1 MSTFKCRVFFA
12 TLGGMENYIFA
23 NDTWKDRLLKRFVK
37 YTAIWSESDGN
48 KADEGVFP
56 STERQWDFA
65 RELEK
70 ELKSLGM
77 DQVVLTENCY
87 VYGRMKAS
95 CGNGGTAASTDKGTS
110 TKKESICFL
119 AHMDTVDEVSGKNV
133 KAKITKNEEGD
144 TIITSDGTTLLGA
157 DDKAG
162 VAEIMTALEYFKEN
176 PEIPH
181 GEIEVLFSPD
191 EETGHGMD
199 KVPLELLKSKKAYTL
214 DGGHIGEV
222 EIECFN
228 AWAAHIEFTG
238 KATHTGDAKKSG
250 MINANLMLANFL
262 NQLPSTMRPETTEDR
277 EGFIAVMETS
287 GSIASAS
294 CELLLR
300 SFNMEEINREKEI
313 IKNACADVE
322 KTFGGIIDLTFKE
335 QYQNMHD
342 KIKESG
348 SDVVDCL
355 IAACKDC
362 GVEPVFKPIRGGTD
376 GSRLTEMGIPTP
388 NIWTGGHNFHSK
400 NEWASL
406 NQMAKATD
414 VVIRLNV

>member
-1 MSTFKCRVFFA
+1 LSIFKRAGFFV
-12 TLGGMENYIFA
+12 TLGGMTNYIFD
-23 NDTWKDRLLKRFVK
+23 NETWKNKLLQRFVK

-48 KADEGVFP
+48 RADEGIFP

-70 ELKSLGM
+70 ELNSLGL

-87 VYGRMKAS
+87 VYGRLGENPGKNVENRKS
-95 CGNGGTAASTDKGTS
+95 CGEQS
-110 TKKESICFL
+110 ESICFL
-119 AHMDTVDEVSGKNV
+119 AHMDTVDEVSGKDV
-133 KAKITKNEEGD
+133 KAQITKNEEGD
-144 TIITSDGTTLLGA
+144 IIITSDGTTLLGA

-162 VAEIMTALEYFKEN
+162 VAEIVTALEFFKAN
-176 PEIPH
+176 PELPH
-181 GEIEVLFSPD
+181 GEIEVIFSPD

-199 KVPLELLKSKKAYTL
+199 KVPLNLLKSKKAYTL

-238 KATHTGDAKKSG
+238 KATHTGDAKRGG
-250 MINANLMLANFL
+250 MINANLMLAAFL
-262 NQLPSTMRPETTEDR
+262 QKLPSDMRPETTENR
-277 EGFIAVMETS
+277 EGFIAVMETA
-287 GSIASAS
+287 GTIAKAS
-294 CELLLR
+294 CDLLLR
-300 SFNMEEINREKEI
+300 SFTIEEINREKEI
-313 IKNACADVE
+313 IKDACAQVE
-322 KTFGGIIDLTFKE
+322 KSFGGLIDLTFKE
-335 QYQNMHD
+335 QYLNMHD
-342 KIKESG
+342 KIQESG
-348 SDVVDCL
+348 SNVVDCL
-355 IAACKDC
+355 ISACKDC

-400 NEWASL
+400 SEWASL
-406 NQMAKATD
+406 NQMAKAAD

>member
-1 MSTFKCRVFFA
+1 MSIFKMKGIFA
-12 TLGGMENYIFA
+12 TLGHMINYISG
-23 NDTWKDRLLKRFVK
+23 NELWEEKLLKRFVK

-56 STERQWDFA
+56 STDRQWDFA

-70 ELKSLGM
+70 ELKALGM
-77 DQVVLTENCY
+77 DNVVLTENCY
-87 VYGRMKAS
+87 VYGRLGSS
-95 CGNGGTAASTDKGTS
+95 CCKD
-110 TKKESICFL
+110 ESICFL

-133 KAKITKNEEGD
+133 KAQISKNEEGD

-162 VAEIMTALEYFKEN
+162 VAEIVTALEYFKAN

-181 GEIEVLFSPD
+181 GEIEVIFSPD

-238 KATHTGDAKKSG
+238 KATHTGDAKKGG
-250 MINANLMLANFL
+250 MINANLMLASFL
-262 NQLPSTMRPETTEDR
+262 NKLPSDMRPETTENR
-277 EGFIAVMETS
+277 EGFIAVMETQ

-294 CELLLR
+294 CDLLLR
-300 SFNMEEINREKEI
+300 SFTMEEINKEKEI
-313 IKNACADVE
+313 IKKACADVE
-322 KTFGGIIDLTFKE
+322 NTFGGIIDLTFKE
-335 QYQNMHD
+335 QYLNMHD
-342 KIKESG
+342 KIEESG
-348 SDVVDCL
+348 SNVVDCL
-355 IAACKDC
+355 VKACKDC

-400 NEWASL
+400 SEWASL
-406 NQMAKATD
+406 NQMAKAAD

>member
-1 MSTFKCRVFFA
+1 MT
-12 TLGGMENYIFA
+12 TYIS
-23 NDTWKDRLLKRFVK
+23 NDSLWKQKLLDRFTG

-48 KADEGVFP
+48 KADEGIFP
-56 STERQWDFA
+56 STERQWDMA
-65 RELEK
+65 RHLET
-70 ELKSLGM
+70 ELKQYC
-77 DQVVLTENCY
+77 DEIVLTENCY
-87 VYGRMKAS
+87 VYGRIPANSPSK
-95 CGNGGTAASTDKGTS
+95 D
-110 TKKESICFL
+110 SICFL
-119 AHMDTVDEVSGKNV
+119 SHMDTVDEVSGKNV
-133 KAKITKNEEGD
+133 KAQIHQDETGD

-162 VAEIMTALEYFKEN
+162 ISEIVTALEFLKTH
-176 PEIPH
+176 PQLQH
-181 GEIEVLFSPD
+181 GQIEVIFSPD

-238 KATHTGDAKKSG
+238 KATHTGDAKKGG
-250 MINANLMLANFL
+250 MINANLMLSYFL
-262 NQLPSTMRPETTEDR
+262 QKLPAQMRPETTEDR

-287 GSIASAS
+287 GSIAAAS
-294 CELLLR
+294 CDLLLR
-300 SFNMEEINREKEI
+300 SFTQSEIQLEKQIIKDACSATEKE
-313 IKNACADVE
+313 
-322 KTFGGIIDLTFKE
+322 FGGMIDLTFKE
-335 QYQNMHD
+335 QYLNMHD
-342 KIKESG
+342 KIEESG
-348 SDVVDCL
+348 SDVVACL
-355 IAACKDC
+355 VEACKDC

-406 NQMAKATD
+406 NQMAKAAD
-414 VVIRLNV
+414 VVIRLTLHK